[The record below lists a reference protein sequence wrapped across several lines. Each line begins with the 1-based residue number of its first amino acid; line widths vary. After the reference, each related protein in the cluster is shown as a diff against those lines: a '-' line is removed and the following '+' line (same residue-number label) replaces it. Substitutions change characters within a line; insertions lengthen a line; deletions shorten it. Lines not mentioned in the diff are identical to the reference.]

1 MYVKYLTLKM
11 LNTQL
16 NWIFISY
23 LQHASSFIG
32 HLHVSQGSFFL
43 GYCKLIEF
51 I

>member
-1 MYVKYLTLKM
+1 M

-23 LQHASSFIG
+23 LQHVSSFIG
-32 HLHVSQGSFFL
+32 HLHVSQGSVFL